1 VSDTPKLRIIFDGPP
16 AHESGRF
23 VEVEDEAGG
32 GVRVG
37 EWVADKEPYWALVI
51 DDPRALRSRIAT
63 LEARLT
69 IEGDNPFPEGYD
81 ALDLANDR
89 IRLLEAQVEQAR
101 EALEDFA
108 NSGIRHDLHPTMHEG
123 NTATGSQVGYSV
135 GFVYG
140 YLDRADKSIRERAK
154 AALQALREGGKG

>member
-1 VSDTPKLRIIFDGPP
+1 M
-16 AHESGRF
+16 
-23 VEVEDEAGG
+23 EDYEAGTQYAQEKYYYE
-32 GVRVG
+32 R
-37 EWVADKEPYWALVI
+37 DKELA
-51 DDPRALRSRIAT
+51 DLR
-63 LEARLT
+63 
-69 IEGDNPFPEGYD
+69 
-81 ALDLANDR
+81 
-89 IRLLEAQVEQAR
+89 AQVEQAR

-154 AALQALREGGKG
+154 AALQALREGGEG